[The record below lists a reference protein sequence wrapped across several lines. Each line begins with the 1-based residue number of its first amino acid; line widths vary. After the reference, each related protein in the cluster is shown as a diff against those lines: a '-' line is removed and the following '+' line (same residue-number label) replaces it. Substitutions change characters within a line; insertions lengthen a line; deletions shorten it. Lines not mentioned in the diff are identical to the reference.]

1 MILTAATSVRRLVAR
16 EGRLRA
22 VDADLPEFLLE
33 EGDVVREGLEEL
45 LGVQGGHDDA
55 AVDLDV
61 GLARHNTPEV
71 DDELARRMDDVREV
85 DVLALRHGVVEH
97 DPDLLLLFFHRRSIP
112 RVGRA
117 KFPLVHVDQGSIN
130 SGPSPSKWRT
140 LCVAIAAFRATAM
153 PAIWR

>member
-22 VDADLPEFLLE
+22 VNADLPELLLE

-45 LGVQGGHDDA
+45 LGVERGHDDA

-61 GLARHNTPEV
+61 GLPRHDAPEV
-71 DDELARRMDDVREV
+71 DDELARRVDDVREV
-85 DVLALRHGVVEH
+85 DVFALRDGVVEH

-112 RVGRA
+112 RGRGRNSTS
-117 KFPLVHVDQGSIN
+117 VHADQGSIN
-130 SGPSPSKWRT
+130 SGPRLSKWRT
-140 LCVAIAAFRATAM
+140 LRVAIT
-153 PAIWR
+153 